1 MPDYTGRIKVIA
13 VSLRVSGKNNVVS
26 HDNVVSHGLNRN
38 DMTIYYMKITDYD
51 FL

>member
-1 MPDYTGRIKVIA
+1 MEQRQIMLVEIKW
-13 VSLRVSGKNNVVS
+13 LLFHHVSGNN
-26 HDNVVSHGLNRN
+26 NVVSHGLNRN